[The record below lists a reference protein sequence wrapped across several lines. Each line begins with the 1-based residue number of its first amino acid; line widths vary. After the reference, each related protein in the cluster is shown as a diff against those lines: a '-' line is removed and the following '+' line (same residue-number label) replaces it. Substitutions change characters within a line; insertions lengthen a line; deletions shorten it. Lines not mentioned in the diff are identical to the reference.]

1 MPVVIAK
8 VIEILNTPFSGSA
21 APLDI
26 RVVVLAFV
34 VYIPDVMERCHHRQT
49 LAQYYRHSVVGIV
62 LYAVTLAVPIATDL
76 AC

>member
-1 MPVVIAK
+1 MTSLEFRSYLHTQCRHQEYAWK
-8 VIEILNTPFSGSA
+8 SQKL
-21 APLDI
+21 
-26 RVVVLAFV
+26 
-34 VYIPDVMERCHHRQT
+34 ERCYHRQT